1 MNHITPL
8 SDAKR
13 HSSKRNEDAT
23 TTGCSHT
30 AGELQNEDYGHL
42 HSYLDALGVSQ
53 EERARISELAAAQ
66 RGKLD
71 TNENSMTA
79 VVWLSRVVPALLDSQ
94 PTVETGSG
102 EASDTTTA
110 FLEWRLRSRLS
121 RYSGL
126 LSESLGTHSGEP
138 ALKPITLAPAI
149 VRTPMPTARFEHN
162 YVRLA
167 VQFSVERLSTL
178 RVRAVQAYR
187 RLLIGV

>member
-1 MNHITPL
+1 MNHTTPL

-13 HSSKRNEDAT
+13 HPSKRNEDAT
-23 TTGCSHT
+23 ITGRRHT
-30 AGELQNEDYGHL
+30 AGELQDEDYGQL
-42 HSYLDALGVSQ
+42 HSYLDALGVPQ

-71 TNENSMTA
+71 TSENNMTP
-79 VVWLSRVVPALLDSQ
+79 VVWLSRVVPAMLDFQ
-94 PTVETGSG
+94 PTIEAGSG
-102 EASDTTTA
+102 EASDTTAA
-110 FLEWRLRSRLS
+110 FLEWRLRARLS
-121 RYSGL
+121 RDSGL
-126 LSESLGTHSGEP
+126 PSESHGKPLGEP
-138 ALKPITLAPAI
+138 ELKPITLAPAI